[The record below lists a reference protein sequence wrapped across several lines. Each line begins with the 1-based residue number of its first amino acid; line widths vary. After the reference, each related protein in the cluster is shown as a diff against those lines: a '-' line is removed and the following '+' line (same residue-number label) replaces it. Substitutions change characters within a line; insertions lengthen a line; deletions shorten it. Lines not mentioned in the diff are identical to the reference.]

1 MKEPPFLIGHTIE
14 MRVPLDSDVL
24 TDNWHNWYNDFD
36 TTRHNSHGIFP
47 IDRAEELRI
56 VHATM
61 ARRDT
66 ILLAIVEKNTQ
77 RLVGN
82 AALQNIDLIN
92 RHCNIAI
99 TIGEKATISAGIEAY
114 GLLVE
119 HAFMRLNLH
128 RIEDATHENLLL
140 FLRMLGVLG
149 FKEEGRGKQYFYK
162 DGVWADKIY
171 FSLLAA
177 DFLLLREK
185 RGGRILFSTHD
196 ELLSAIKNSVQVPS

>member
-1 MKEPPFLIGHTIE
+1 MKEHPFLTGHTIE
-14 MRVPLDSDVL
+14 LRVPVDSDVM

-36 TTRHNSHGIFP
+36 TTRNNSHGIFP

-56 VHATM
+56 VHSKM

-82 AALQNIDLIN
+82 AALQHIDLIN

-99 TIGEKATISAGIEAY
+99 TIGEKATISTGIEVF

-119 HAFMRLNLH
+119 HAFMRLNLN
-128 RIEDATHENLLL
+128 RIEDSANENLIL
-140 FLRMLGVLG
+140 FIRMLGVLG
-149 FKEEGRGKQYFYK
+149 FKMEGRGKQYFYK
-162 DGVWADKIY
+162 DGIWSDKIY
-171 FSLLAA
+171 FSLLAS
-177 DFLLLREK
+177 DFLLLRNE
-185 RGGRILFSTHD
+185 RGGRFLFATHD
-196 ELLSAIKNSVQVPS
+196 ELLSAIKESVKTPN

>member
-1 MKEPPFLIGHTIE
+1 
-14 MRVPLDSDVL
+14 
-24 TDNWHNWYNDFD
+24 
-36 TTRHNSHGIFP
+36 
-47 IDRAEELRI
+47 
-56 VHATM
+56 
-61 ARRDT
+61 
-66 ILLAIVEKNTQ
+66 
-77 RLVGN
+77 
-82 AALQNIDLIN
+82 
-92 RHCNIAI
+92 
-99 TIGEKATISAGIEAY
+99 
-114 GLLVE
+114 
-119 HAFMRLNLH
+119 MRLNLH